1 MKETFPFNGNKN
13 HNYGGACLSIIIN
26 FMNNVILI
34 ISNTKKNITIKFVF
48 FFVCLNIH
56 LSFEYIQFEHIQ
68 IFSTTCMV
76 YYAHNFLLHL
86 IEQSA

>member
-34 ISNTKKNITIKFVF
+34 ISNTKKTLPSN
-48 FFVCLNIH
+48 
-56 LSFEYIQFEHIQ
+56 LSFFCLFKYSLIVRTYTNFQYNMHGLLRSQFSIT
-68 IFSTTCMV
+68 S
-76 YYAHNFLLHL
+76 N
-86 IEQSA
+86 